1 MLNEA
6 ITRHIQLYRTMG
18 FMYKTQEHMLRSFG
32 DFAKT
37 RAEDFIRKDTVL
49 EWAASAPLG
58 SPAP

>member
-1 MLNEA
+1 VLNEA

-18 FMYKTQEHMLRSFG
+18 FKHKTQQSTLRSFG

-37 RAEDFIRKDTVL
+37 RAEDFIRRDTVL